1 MPIATTFVTLCSIAI
16 FKDSATA
23 WAARVSFR
31 NRGACPDPGTAPYT
45 FATPLRP
52 GDNMGLPK
60 LATALLPVVLSL
72 AAALDAA
79 EPEFKA
85 ARVLESRTYER
96 EKHAVVIAGV
106 RTPAATESTS
116 RVTVVVEGTR
126 ITAEWVP
133 KTAVSTDARDF
144 PRGSDV
150 TVAVNRNQLLL
161 KHPDGIVTAKII
173 KRVEPEEDERRD

>member
-1 MPIATTFVTLCSIAI
+1 
-16 FKDSATA
+16 
-23 WAARVSFR
+23 
-31 NRGACPDPGTAPYT
+31 
-45 FATPLRP
+45 
-52 GDNMGLPK
+52 MGLPR
-60 LATALLPVVLSL
+60 LATALLPAVLSL

-96 EKHAVVIAGV
+96 EKHTIVVAGV

-133 KTAVSTDARDF
+133 KTSLSTSAKDF

-150 TVAVNRNQLLL
+150 LAAVHRNRLLL
-161 KHPDGIVTAKII
+161 EHADGVVTAKIVR
-173 KRVEPEEDERRD
+173 RVEQDDDERRN